1 MNDDDLGPWES
12 QLRQHLSRHLDGQL
26 GRSLKRFEAEPPAA
40 RHNEPPERSR
50 PPAPRVTLRTVL
62 AGVAA
67 LAAAVMLLA
76 LLVSDG
82 EEQAEAPRPQ
92 VDQRADID
100 RIENDQPTQQDQHPR
115 PDVPRDPA
123 AEATITADLPPGGPD
138 AALDANESSGASNAL
153 ANLGQ
158 PLIIERLLRSRTLDE
173 GTVLID
179 GRTPARKLRRQ
190 WYERVEWYDR
200 ARGARMERIV
210 PREEVVFV
218 RIPTL

>member
-40 RHNEPPERSR
+40 GHNERPERPR
-50 PPAPRVTLRTVL
+50 PPAPRARVPIVL
-62 AGVAA
+62 GGLAA

-82 EEQAEAPRPQ
+82 EEQADVPRPQ
-92 VDQRADID
+92 VGQRAGVD
-100 RIENDQPTQQDQHPR
+100 RNEKAQPSRQDQPK

-123 AEATITADLPPGGPD
+123 GEATVAADMPPGDPD
-138 AALDANESSGASNAL
+138 ALLDANESGGASDAL
-153 ANLGQ
+153 ATVSE

-200 ARGARMERIV
+200 ARGARIERIV

>member
-1 MNDDDLGPWES
+1 L
-12 QLRQHLSRHLDGQL
+12 
-26 GRSLKRFEAEPPAA
+26 
-40 RHNEPPERSR
+40 
-50 PPAPRVTLRTVL
+50 
-62 AGVAA
+62 AA
-67 LAAAVMLLA
+67 LAAVVVLV

-100 RIENDQPTQQDQHPR
+100 RIEKPPQDQRRKPN
-115 PDVPRDPA
+115 VPRDPA
-123 AEATITADLPPGGPD
+123 REAAITAADMPPGNPD
-138 AALDANESSGASNAL
+138 AALDANESGGASDAL
-153 ANLGQ
+153 ASMGQ

-200 ARGARMERIV
+200 ARGARIERIV
-210 PREEVVFV
+210 PREQVVFV
-218 RIPTL
+218 RIPGV